1 MRLVRAATVSLLS
14 MVPAIVLAQT
24 PARFA
29 AHRDYPS
36 GHGPA
41 SIAVGD
47 INGDQRQDLVSA
59 NHLDHTVAVLLGNSD
74 GSFEPARSVY
84 LGADVS
90 PRSVAIADFNLDS
103 LTDLAV
109 VNAAAGTLVILP
121 GNGDGTFQPAR
132 TVTVGGS
139 PVCVAAGDFDR
150 NGRPDLAIANTG
162 SGDVGVLL
170 GNGDGTF
177 QPARNVTADGAPA
190 FVAVVDFDRDTRPD
204 LAMAN
209 TGSGTVSTLLGNG
222 DGTFQPARTFA
233 AGAGVWSV
241 APGDVNG
248 DGAPD
253 VVAANNGADTVAVL
267 LGNND
272 GTLQAAR
279 TFAAGR
285 GPTSVVIG
293 DFDGDGRQDVA
304 VGNERDGTSEGSN
317 AISVLR
323 GNGDGSFGTPQIVA
337 IGTITWSIAVG
348 NFNGDGAPDLAA
360 ANTYSTTVS
369 VLLGHGDGTFP
380 APLNLKVGQ
389 NPEGLERG
397 DFNGDGRTDLVVA
410 NAGSDSISVLLGNG
424 NGTFQSPL
432 SFPAGAVPV
441 FATVGDFNRD
451 TRLDVVVANYG
462 ADNYYSA
469 TVASTVSVLLGNGDG
484 TFQPPQTFEAGSGPH
499 GIAVADVNR
508 DGILDLAVANLGPY
522 PVRATTA
529 AVLLGLGNGAFAPPL
544 FYDAGHALT
553 GVASGDFNRDGSP
566 DLALSSGDDATV
578 SVLVGNGDGTFQP
591 KVSFGAGESP
601 KSVSVGDF
609 NRDQIP
615 DLVVTDHWSD
625 TVSVFRGLGDGRF
638 ATRLVLDV
646 GRNPAW
652 VAVGDLTGDG
662 IQDLAVGNWFS
673 TTVSVLE
680 GTGDGTFHAG
690 LEFGAAAAPEKVVLA
705 DFNGD
710 GRPDMAVA
718 NYFAA
723 SVSILLSTI
732 AAPPAQVATP
742 TFSPAGGT
750 YVGPQTV
757 TLSVATGGA
766 TIHYTTDGSAPNASS
781 PTYTAPILIARTTT
795 IRAFAVAGGMTDSDE
810 AAATY
815 TVAAVPPSFSPQG
828 GTYSQT
834 QSVSLATATSGAAI
848 HYTVDG
854 STPTTGSPVY
864 TAPIAVTRS
873 TTIRAIAAA
882 SGLVNSA
889 VSSATYTLQT
899 AAPVF
904 TPPAGSYLTP
914 QFVEISSATPDAAIF
929 YTTDG
934 STPTA
939 SSARYTGPVLV
950 LMTSTLRAI
959 AVAPGWSPSVVGS
972 ASYTILLH

>member
-1 MRLVRAATVSLLS
+1 MTRIAASRLFRAAAVSLLS
-14 MVPAIVLAQT
+14 IVPATTVLAQA

-29 AHRDYPS
+29 AHRDYSS

-41 SIAVGD
+41 SLAVGD
-47 INGDQRQDLVSA
+47 INGDQRQDVASA
-59 NHLDHTVAVLLGNSD
+59 NHLDHTVAVLLGEAD
-74 GSFEPARSVY
+74 GSFQPPRSVY

-103 LTDLAV
+103 LADLAV
-109 VNAAAGTLVILP
+109 VNSAAGTLVILP

-132 TVTVGGS
+132 TMTVGGT
-139 PVCVAAGDFDR
+139 PACVAAGDFDR
-150 NGRPDLAIANTG
+150 NGVPDLAIANTG
-162 SGDVGVLL
+162 SENIGVLL

-177 QPARNVTADGAPA
+177 QPARHFNTDGAPA
-190 FVAVVDFDRDTRPD
+190 FVAVVDLDRDTRPD
-204 LAMAN
+204 LAVAN
-209 TGSGTVSTLLGNG
+209 SGSGTVSTLLGNG

-241 APGDVNG
+241 AADDVNG

-253 VVAANNGADTVAVL
+253 LVAANNGADTVAVL

-272 GTLQAAR
+272 GTLQAAQS
-279 TFAAGR
+279 FAAGR

-293 DFDGDGRQDVA
+293 DFDADGVRDLA
-304 VGNERDGTSEGSN
+304 VGNERDGSPEGSN
-317 AISVLR
+317 AVSVLR
-323 GNGDGSFGTPQIVA
+323 GNGDGTFGAPQIVA
-337 IGTITWSIAVG
+337 IGTITWSIAIG
-348 NFNGDGAPDLAA
+348 NFNGDAAADLVA

-369 VLLGHGDGTFP
+369 VLLGNGDGTFP
-380 APLNLKVGQ
+380 APVSLKVGR

-397 DFNGDGRTDLVVA
+397 DFNGDSRMDLVVA
-410 NAGSDSISVLLGNG
+410 NAGENSISVLLGNG

-432 SFPAGAVPV
+432 VFPAGAVPV
-441 FATVGDFNRD
+441 FAAVGDFNRD
-451 TRLDVVVANYG
+451 SHLDVVVANYG
-462 ADNYYSA
+462 ADNYYSE

-484 TFQPPQTFEAGSGPH
+484 TFQLPQAFEAGSGPH

-508 DGILDLAVANLGPY
+508 DGMLDLAVANLGAY

-529 AVLLGLGNGAFAPPL
+529 AILLGLGDGTFAPPQL
-544 FYDAGHALT
+544 YDAGNALT
-553 GVASGDFNRDGSP
+553 GVATGDFNLDGSP
-566 DLALSSGDDATV
+566 DLALSSGDDATL
-578 SVLVGNGDGTFQP
+578 SVVLNNGDGTFGP
-591 KVSFGAGESP
+591 KVSFAAGQAP

-609 NRDQIP
+609 GRDQIP

-625 TVSVFRGLGDGRF
+625 TVSVFRGVGDGNF
-638 ATRLVLDV
+638 APRLILDV

-662 IQDLAVGNWFS
+662 VQDLAVGNWFS

-680 GTGDGTFHAG
+680 GRGDGTFHAG

-723 SVSILLSTI
+723 SISILFNTTGPGT
-732 AAPPAQVATP
+732 PPARVATP
-742 TFSPAGGT
+742 TFSP
-750 YVGPQTV
+750 P
-757 TLSVATGGA
+757 
-766 TIHYTTDGSAPNASS
+766 
-781 PTYTAPILIARTTT
+781 
-795 IRAFAVAGGMTDSDE
+795 
-810 AAATY
+810 
-815 TVAAVPPSFSPQG
+815 G

-834 QSVSLATATSGAAI
+834 QSVSLATSTPGAVI
-848 HYTVDG
+848 HYTIDG
-854 STPTTGSPVY
+854 STPTTASPVY

-882 SGLVNSA
+882 SGMVNSA
-889 VSSATYTLQT
+889 VSNATFTLQT
-899 AAPVF
+899 ATPVF
-904 TPPAGSYLTP
+904 TPPAGSYMTP
-914 QFVEISSATPDAAIF
+914 QFVEISSATPDAAIY

-934 STPTA
+934 STPTTE
-939 SSARYTGPVLV
+939 SARYTGAVLV

-959 AVAPGWSPSVVGS
+959 AVAPGWSPSTVGS
-972 ASYTILLH
+972 ASYTILLQ